1 MINTKCLFGEY
12 KIIFCPYFS
21 AINFLIV
28 AGINHNN
35 EFVNELVLYFYKSN
49 FLDKYIILIN
59 LYEKL
64 SFSIN
69 IKFNNNESQIFL
81 ESTNT
86 HIGTAYKI
94 KEKDDSKLSREME
107 DEIFILIKIY
117 LFNLDLKNG
126 IFLTQANA
134 DSKNYEKYIK
144 TEKCYLINTE
154 WLDEFKK
161 YYL

>member
-1 MINTKCLFGEY
+1 M
-12 KIIFCPYFS
+12 
-21 AINFLIV
+21 
-28 AGINHNN
+28 
-35 EFVNELVLYFYKSN
+35 LYFDNSI
-49 FLDKYIILIN
+49 FVEKYFKEIQNNGYENTISKLI
-59 LYEKL
+59 
-64 SFSIN
+64 FD
-69 IKFNNNESQIFL
+69 NNKAPIFL
-81 ESTNT
+81 ESPNS

-94 KEKDDSKLSREME
+94 IEKDDFKLSREME

-161 YYL
+161 YYLYDELLYIIKLIINI